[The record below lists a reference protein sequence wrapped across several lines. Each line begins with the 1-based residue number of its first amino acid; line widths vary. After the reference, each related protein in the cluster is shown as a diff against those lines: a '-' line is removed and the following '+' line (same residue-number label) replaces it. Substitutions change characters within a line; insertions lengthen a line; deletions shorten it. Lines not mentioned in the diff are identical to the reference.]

1 MASSYAD
8 RFGVASGGIQWAVG
22 QLSGGQVRPEGFFAG
37 EVEVKLAPLAGALG
51 EDDYSITF
59 AGLTRPGKA
68 VRTSSQPG
76 KAVPPNVTV
85 AANTAVGT
93 ISGIL
98 ELGKMLTERKRKNL
112 VKHLQFRTRN
122 YKHEV
127 TLAADEPRS
136 LEHYTDELWESLC
149 QHIVSHQFNGLTLY
163 PENYHPFDEI
173 LDYKE
178 WPQAAWRPKAHCD
191 ANRERLN
198 AGLAIAHKYGL
209 KTFMQHYVSHF
220 TPALLDYLKLGSAA
234 GDRLSTLDHPVIDDY
249 CRWCYREII
258 KQCPDLDGLY
268 FNYESAPSGAE
279 HVLRTMIPEWNAMKK
294 KPIALFRLWG
304 VTEPSG
310 MQKIYKAY
318 KGRFIVSHKVSDT
331 NDTYYLPVADSRVME
346 WKKLLPGVE
355 FSFCIGPCHNCGTN
369 LQGQLWSD
377 YDYVQTL
384 IADAKKKGAD
394 SFSFHT
400 VNDFFSPLLPG
411 GEKIF
416 SQKERDLARFN
427 VLHMLAVSD
436 YVNGVSRNEGQRV
449 SVMAKSAGVSKA
461 AGKALASAIHASSQC
476 VLLGYQQFC
485 YGSNY
490 DGFIHPGRYSHIQE
504 PFFYYPATALNNQ
517 GSGLMWKSFAQTAW
531 IKKTIDTKVAPDNL
545 LQYIIDYVDPSKP
558 KAVKNPKKIA
568 ALLAKNMKAA
578 DKALARY
585 KALAGKEKGEALAWY
600 IKMNACMGGYFEY
613 QIRAAIELYSMY
625 FATSKAAMVSKLRK
639 GIAYLDKLPALVK
652 DGAVASDMVRVTMFN
667 CFKPQEEAKWAR
679 ELLAAIESE
688 KFPMAALVSFIQS
701 HKHYNEIRRIIRP
714 YRQNVAEVMDYAQ
727 EQLCKSIAASQK
739 CLAHLQGWRDE
750 SFARN
755 VRGWLE
761 FVQEELAFSKPPRL
775 VVTDKPSP
783 EQALKRNHC
792 FRTGEHFLDDFLGF
806 FRPIEYIPGGDQHM
820 RVWRGKDELIIE
832 MGERGVDMAARL
844 ARWKKFEGG
853 GSAQYVTQAFIDA
866 TGKGSGKGQ
875 GWETFIIWPMG
886 HGVSQGLKPL
896 VKAET
901 EFVHDETSWHVKA
914 HLPFSLIGAVPK
926 KGQTWGL
933 NVNCGPAITSLR
945 NFQWAPQY
953 ESCTPR
959 LFGKIKFE

>member
-8 RFGVASGGIQWAVG
+8 RFGVAIGGIHWAVART
-22 QLSGGQVRPEGFFAG
+22 GGGEVRPEGLFAG
-37 EVEVKLAPLAGALG
+37 AMEIKLAPLAGATG
-51 EDDYSITF
+51 EDDYSIKF
-59 AGLTRPGKA
+59 AGLTR
-68 VRTSSQPG
+68 PG

-98 ELGKMLTERKRKNL
+98 ELGKMLAEGKRKN
-112 VKHLQFRTRN
+112 VAKHLQFRTRN

-127 TLAADEPRS
+127 TLAADQPRS
-136 LEHYTDELWESLC
+136 MVHYTDELWEALC

-178 WPQAAWRPKAHCD
+178 WPQAAWRPQAHCD

-209 KTFMQHYVSHF
+209 KTFMQHYASHF
-220 TPALLDYLKLGSAA
+220 TPALQNHLKLASAA
-234 GDRLSTLDHPVIDDY
+234 GDRFSAIDHPVIDDY
-249 CRWCYREII
+249 CRWCYREIV

-268 FNYESAPSGAE
+268 FNYESGGGAE

-294 KPIALFRLWG
+294 KPIALFRVWG
-304 VTEPSG
+304 LNDPTG
-310 MQKIYKAY
+310 MQQIYKLY
-318 KGRFIVSHKVSDT
+318 KGRLIISHKVSDS
-331 NDTYYLPVADSRVME
+331 NDTYYLPAADSRVME

-369 LQGQLWSD
+369 LQGQLWGD
-377 YDYVQTL
+377 YDFVQAL

-400 VNDFFSPLLPG
+400 VNEFFSPLLPG
-411 GEKIF
+411 GKKIF
-416 SQKERDLARFN
+416 SQKERDLATFN

-436 YVNGVSRNEGQRV
+436 YVNGRSRNEAQRAL
-449 SVMAKSAGVSKA
+449 VMAQSAGVSKP
-461 AGKALASAIHASSQC
+461 AGKALASAVHASSQC

-517 GSGLMWKSFAQTAW
+517 ASRLLWKSFPQTSW
-531 IKKTIDTKVAPDNL
+531 IKKTIDTKVAPDNF

-558 KAVKNPKKIA
+558 KAVRNPRKIA
-568 ALLAKNMKAA
+568 DLLAKNVKAA

-585 KALAGKEKGEALAWY
+585 GTLAGKEKGEALAWY
-600 IKMNACMGGYFEY
+600 IKMNACMGEYFEY
-613 QIRAAIELYSMY
+613 QIRAAIELYSLY
-625 FATSKAAMVSKLRK
+625 FTTSKAAMIARLKK
-639 GIAYLDKLPALVK
+639 GIAYLEKLPALVK
-652 DGAVASDMVRVTMFN
+652 DGAITNDMIRVTMFN
-667 CFKPQEEAKWAR
+667 CFKPQEEIKWAR
-679 ELLAAIESE
+679 ELLSALESG
-688 KFPMAALVSFIQS
+688 KFPMAALLSFIQS

-714 YRQNVAEVMDYAQ
+714 LRQAAPEVMEHAQ
-727 EQLCKSIAASQK
+727 VELCKSIAACQK
-739 CLAHLQGWRDE
+739 SLAHLQGWGDE

-755 VRGWLE
+755 VRSWLE
-761 FVQEELAFSKPPRL
+761 FVQQELAFSKPPRL

-806 FRPIEYIPGGDQHM
+806 FRPIEYIPVGDQHM
-820 RVWRGKDELIIE
+820 RVWRGKDELIIQ

-853 GSAQYVTQAFIDA
+853 GSAQYVTQAFIDLS
-866 TGKGSGKGQ
+866 GKGSGKGQ

-886 HGVSQGLKPL
+886 RGVSQDLKPL
-896 VKAET
+896 VKAKT
-901 EFVHDETSWHVKA
+901 EFVHDETSWEVTA
-914 HLPFSLIGAVPK
+914 YLPFSLIGAVPK

-933 NVNCGPAITSLR
+933 NVNCGPAITSMR

-953 ESCTPR
+953 EGCAPR